1 VNPKHLFLG
10 TNEDNMK
17 DKVRKGRQARGE
29 KNGRSKLTVKE
40 VRTIRKLNKDGGFS
54 YRQLAERFR
63 LSPSYVGCIVR
74 EEYWKLP
81 LAE

>member
-1 VNPKHLFLG
+1 
-10 TNEDNMK
+10 MK

-40 VRTIRKLNKDGGFS
+40 VRTIRKLNKDGGYS
-54 YRQLAERFR
+54 YSQLAERFR
-63 LSPSYVGCIVR
+63 VSIGYVGCIVR
-74 EEYWKLP
+74 EEYRKLP